1 MFLIKT
7 TYRRGF
13 LILHSLKY
21 NQFFQFLKPQLSIFF
36 DYLIND
42 RSFISA
48 LLPPPPFFPFLLCA
62 NHRWML
68 NITPQHKIK
77 TAQRQHMQRHFTRVQ
92 SGEKTGGDALHL
104 SRFPT
109 NPAAPATFCYPL
121 QSVCPQ
127 CRRPGFDP

>member
-1 MFLIKT
+1 MIIRKKYHNILLMSYSLVFKFSLLVCLNSADMHFQIRKP
-7 TYRRGF
+7 RKSQWLFRGF

-68 NITPQHKIK
+68 NITPQHKINK
-77 TAQRQHMQRHFTRVQ
+77 P
-92 SGEKTGGDALHL
+92 G
-104 SRFPT
+104 RFPS
-109 NPAAPATFCYPL
+109 NILFWEPALF
-121 QSVCPQ
+121 S
-127 CRRPGFDP
+127 